1 VGSYKSTNKEG
12 RDEVDMKFLVVA
24 TMREIPP
31 VPTEQ
36 FLEMTVGEWQTVLQ
50 FRKEGKAEVNY
61 GLAGLKGGMGIVEVE
76 SGAELNAMLMRLPF
90 YPFLDVQIYPLMT
103 VNEAL
108 SQAKQGLEAFKA
120 QK

>member
-1 VGSYKSTNKEG
+1 MGSYKSTNKEG
-12 RDEVDMKFLVVA
+12 RDEIGMKFLVVA
-24 TMREIPP
+24 TMKEIPP

-36 FLEMTVGEWQTVLQ
+36 FLEMTVEEWQTVLQ

-61 GLAGLKGGMGIVEVE
+61 GLAGLKGGMGIVDVE

-90 YPFLDVQIYPLMT
+90 YAFLDVQIYPLMT

-108 SQAKQGLEAFKA
+108 SQAKQGLEAFRA

>member
-1 VGSYKSTNKEG
+1 
-12 RDEVDMKFLVVA
+12 
-24 TMREIPP
+24 
-31 VPTEQ
+31 
-36 FLEMTVGEWQTVLQ
+36 
-50 FRKEGKAEVNY
+50 
-61 GLAGLKGGMGIVEVE
+61 MGIVEVE

-108 SQAKQGLEAFKA
+108 NQAKQSLEAFKA

>member
-1 VGSYKSTNKEG
+1 MYTSTNKEG

-24 TMREIPP
+24 IMREIHP

-36 FLEMTVGEWQTVLQ
+36 FLEMTVEEWQTALQ

-108 SQAKQGLEAFKA
+108 NQAKQSLEAFKA